1 MDLRQI
7 KKEVEG
13 LPDINA
19 TLKQF
24 QNQWIKPI
32 RKNTNQ
38 HVPFVNK
45 LNRNDK
51 VEMNEMLLGLND
63 SILNIKSSQVI
74 NEKLKHYARYL
85 IELKLTTFNNDH
97 AKSKTITNQFIND
110 EFFNI
115 KGTIREVK
123 NFDNHVNNLHQQYH
137 EVNQLLHKKL
147 SLEETVM
154 FMELPHYRY
163 LNSLLK
169 IAGNHKKIIRH
180 IGRHLVSLTKQTQL
194 KDKK

>member
-38 HVPFVNK
+38 HISFVNQFNHEDKQEINNK
-45 LNRNDK
+45 LL
-51 VEMNEMLLGLND
+51 ELNE
-63 SILNIKSSQVI
+63 SVSQIKNSQVI
-74 NEKLKHYARYL
+74 HDKLKHYARYL
-85 IELKLTTFNNDH
+85 IELKLTTFNDNH
-97 AKSKTITNQFIND
+97 EKSKVITNRLIND
-110 EFFNI
+110 EFLNI
-115 KGTIREVK
+115 NGTIREVK
-123 NFDNHVNNLHQQYH
+123 SFHNHVNSLHSQYH
-137 EVNQLLHKKL
+137 EVNELLHKKL
-147 SLEETVM
+147 SLEEAVM

-163 LNSLLK
+163 LKTLLK
-169 IAGNHKKIIRH
+169 LADDHKVITRN

-194 KDKK
+194 KKR

>member
-1 MDLRQI
+1 MDLRDV
-7 KKEVEG
+7 KKEVEA
-13 LPDINA
+13 LPDINS

-24 QNQWIKPI
+24 QNSWIKPI
-32 RKNTNQ
+32 RSNTNQ
-38 HVPFVNK
+38 HISFINK
-45 LNRNDK
+45 LSHEDK
-51 VEMNEMLLGLND
+51 VEMNNKLLGLNE

-85 IELKLTTFNNDH
+85 IELKLTTFNDNQE
-97 AKSKTITNQFIND
+97 KSKVITNQFIND
-110 EFFNI
+110 EFLNI

-137 EVNQLLHKKL
+137 EINQLLQKKL

-163 LNSLLK
+163 LKTLLRL
-169 IAGNHKKIIRH
+169 ANDHKVITRN

-194 KDKK
+194 KDRR